1 MINKYS
7 VPGWINN
14 SQCDLITDLIS
25 SLPDNAKILEIGTAF
40 GRSSCSILDGMKSS
54 QTLDICDLWDNNH
67 WTDMANDT
75 SYAKSTLFGDSDVV
89 DTALKNLV
97 QHGIRKTWE
106 SHVSQHQN
114 ANLIRNVFQQTSMS
128 LVDTDYD
135 LVFLDGE
142 HSYSNLSNELRKF
155 ENVPIICGDDFSYHI
170 GDEVIKAVIDF
181 GKEYQKILTV
191 DLQALF
197 YVLRN
202 RK

>member
-1 MINKYS
+1 
-7 VPGWINN
+7 
-14 SQCDLITDLIS
+14 
-25 SLPDNAKILEIGTAF
+25 
-40 GRSSCSILDGMKSS
+40 
-54 QTLDICDLWDNNH
+54 
-67 WTDMANDT
+67 
-75 SYAKSTLFGDSDVV
+75 
-89 DTALKNLV
+89 
-97 QHGIRKTWE
+97 
-106 SHVSQHQN
+106 
-114 ANLIRNVFQQTSMS
+114 MS